1 MPYYPIDYRSLLKRN
16 ENFRKENEEI
26 IKEDEEFTKM
36 QNTKKYS
43 KMLETMKF
51 FYYNHCNENNKLN
64 ENQEKECA
72 AIESFLFLN
81 SITGTTVIKK

>member
-16 ENFRKENEEI
+16 ENFR
-26 IKEDEEFTKM
+26 KEDEEFTKM

-72 AIESFLFLN
+72 AIESFLFSN
-81 SITGTTVIKK
+81 SIMDNTVIKK

>member
-1 MPYYPIDYRSLLKRN
+1 MPYFPIDYKSLLKRN
-16 ENFRKENEEI
+16 ENFRKED
-26 IKEDEEFTKM
+26 EDFTEM

-72 AIESFLFLN
+72 AIESFLFSN
-81 SITGTTVIKK
+81 SIMDTTVIKK